1 MVPRNEWGGRVD
13 TGRVE
18 RFAPLAGVLFTVI
31 FAVGFLTT
39 GDTPDSDSPGAKVV
53 EHYDDS
59 GKIFFGVI
67 LLLLAGVVFMFFA
80 GALRRHFAAL
90 RQEWLANVVF
100 GGAVV
105 FVAGLG
111 IFLSSQVALVE
122 AADANQVAAAE
133 ALNVIDNNNFG
144 PAAIGLAIV
153 LLGSAWHVLST
164 RSLPVW
170 LGWIALLLGIFA
182 VAGPL
187 GFIAFL
193 LFPLWVLAVS
203 IVLFRAGTPAAATT
217 TPYPSGSDG

>member
-1 MVPRNEWGGRVD
+1 MT
-13 TGRVE
+13 TGRIDRVL
-18 RFAPLAGVLFTVI
+18 PLAGVLFTVI
-31 FAVGFLTT
+31 FAIGFLTS

-59 GKIFFGVI
+59 GKIYFGVI
-67 LLLLAGVVFMFFA
+67 MLLLAGIVFMFFA
-80 GALRRHFAAL
+80 AVLRRHLAASGP
-90 RQEWLANVVF
+90 EWLATVVF

-105 FVAGLG
+105 YAAGLG
-111 IFLSSQVALVE
+111 IFLSSQVALAE
-122 AADANQVAAAE
+122 AADANQAAAAE

-144 PAAIGLAIV
+144 PAVIGLAVV
-153 LLGSAWHVLST
+153 LLASAWHVLST

-170 LGWIALLLGIFA
+170 LGWIALVLGILA

-203 IVLFRAGTPAAATT
+203 IVLFRAGTAAAAPATA
-217 TPYPSGSDG
+217 

>member
-1 MVPRNEWGGRVD
+1 ME
-13 TGRVE
+13 TGRIE
-18 RFAPLAGVLFTVI
+18 RLLPLAGVLFTVI
-31 FAVGFLTT
+31 FAVGFLTS

-67 LLLLAGVVFMFFA
+67 MLLLAGIVFMFFA
-80 GALRRHFAAL
+80 GVLRRHLAAL
-90 RQEWLANVVF
+90 GPEWLATVVF

-105 FVAGLG
+105 YAAGLG
-111 IFLSSQVALVE
+111 VFLSSQVALAE
-122 AADANQVAAAE
+122 AADANQAAAAE
-133 ALNVIDNNNFG
+133 TLNVIDNNNFG
-144 PAAIGLAIV
+144 PAVIGLAVV
-153 LLGSAWHVLST
+153 LLASAWHVLST

-170 LGWIALLLGIFA
+170 LGWIALVLGILA

-203 IVLFRAGTPAAATT
+203 IVLFRAGTAAAAPATA
-217 TPYPSGSDG
+217 

>member
-1 MVPRNEWGGRVD
+1 ME
-13 TGRVE
+13 TGRIE
-18 RFAPLAGVLFTVI
+18 RLLPLTGVLFTVI
-31 FAVGFLTT
+31 FAIGFLTS

-67 LLLLAGVVFMFFA
+67 MLLLAGLVFMFFA
-80 GALRRHFAAL
+80 GVLRRHLAAL
-90 RQEWLANVVF
+90 GPEWLATVVF

-105 FVAGLG
+105 YAVGLG
-111 IFLSSQVALVE
+111 VFLSSQVALAE
-122 AADANQVAAAE
+122 AADANQAATAE
-133 ALNVIDNNNFG
+133 TLNVIDNNNFG
-144 PAAIGLAIV
+144 PAVIGLAVV
-153 LLGSAWHVLST
+153 LLASAWHVLST

-170 LGWIALLLGIFA
+170 LGWIALVLGILA

-203 IVLFRAGTPAAATT
+203 IVLLRAGTAAAAPATA
-217 TPYPSGSDG
+217 

>member
-1 MVPRNEWGGRVD
+1 ME
-13 TGRVE
+13 TGRIE
-18 RFAPLAGVLFTVI
+18 RLLPLAGVLFTVI
-31 FAVGFLTT
+31 FAIGFLTS

-67 LLLLAGVVFMFFA
+67 MLLLAGVVFLFFA
-80 GALRRHFAAL
+80 GVLRRHLAAVGP
-90 RQEWLANVVF
+90 EWLATVVF

-105 FVAGLG
+105 YAVGLG
-111 IFLSSQVALVE
+111 VFLSSQLALAE
-122 AADANQVAAAE
+122 AADANQAAAAE
-133 ALNVIDNNNFG
+133 TLNVIDNNNFG
-144 PAAIGLAIV
+144 PTAIGLAVV
-153 LLGSAWHVLST
+153 LLASAWHVLST

-170 LGWIALLLGIFA
+170 LGWIALVLGILA

-203 IVLFRAGTPAAATT
+203 IVLFRAGTAAAAPATT
-217 TPYPSGSDG
+217 

>member
-1 MVPRNEWGGRVD
+1 ME
-13 TGRVE
+13 TGRIE
-18 RFAPLAGVLFTVI
+18 RLLPLAGVLFTVI
-31 FAVGFLTT
+31 FAIGFLTS

-67 LLLLAGVVFMFFA
+67 MLLLAGIVFMFFA
-80 GALRRHFAAL
+80 GVLRRHLAA
-90 RQEWLANVVF
+90 RGPEWLATVVF

-105 FVAGLG
+105 YAVGLG
-111 IFLSSQVALVE
+111 VFLSSQVALVE
-122 AADANQVAAAE
+122 AADANQAAAAE
-133 ALNVIDNNNFG
+133 TLNVIDNNNFG
-144 PAAIGLAIV
+144 PAVIGLAVV
-153 LLGSAWHVLST
+153 LLASAWHVLST

-170 LGWIALLLGIFA
+170 LGWIALLLGILA

-203 IVLFRAGTPAAATT
+203 IVLFRAGTAAAAPATT
-217 TPYPSGSDG
+217 

>member
-1 MVPRNEWGGRVD
+1 ME
-13 TGRVE
+13 TGRIE
-18 RFAPLAGVLFTVI
+18 RLVPLAGVLFTVI
-31 FAVGFLTT
+31 FAIGFLTS

-67 LLLLAGVVFMFFA
+67 MLLLAGIVFMFFA
-80 GALRRHFAAL
+80 GVLRRHLAG
-90 RQEWLANVVF
+90 RGPEWLATVVF

-105 FVAGLG
+105 YAVGLG
-111 IFLSSQVALVE
+111 VFLSSQVALAE
-122 AADANQVAAAE
+122 AADANQAAAAE
-133 ALNVIDNNNFG
+133 TLNVIDNNNFG
-144 PAAIGLAIV
+144 PAVIGLAVV
-153 LLGSAWHVLST
+153 LLASAWHVLST

-170 LGWIALLLGIFA
+170 LGWIALLLGILA

-203 IVLFRAGTPAAATT
+203 IVLFRAGTAAAAPATT
-217 TPYPSGSDG
+217 